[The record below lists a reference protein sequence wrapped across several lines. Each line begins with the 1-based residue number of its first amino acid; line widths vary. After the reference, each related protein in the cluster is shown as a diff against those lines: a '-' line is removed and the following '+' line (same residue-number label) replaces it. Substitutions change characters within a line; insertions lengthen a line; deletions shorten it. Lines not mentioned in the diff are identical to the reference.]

1 MATIYHDADADP
13 SALAGQRIA
22 VLGFGSQGH
31 AHAQNLKDSG
41 HDVRVGLREGSGSW
55 SKAEEAGLSVRPTG
69 EAVAE
74 ADVVMVVLPD
84 TAHGAVYASDVAPN
98 LKAGDML
105 MFAHGF
111 SVHFGTV
118 KPPADVD
125 VTMIAP
131 KGPGHLVRRTYEE
144 GIGTPALV
152 AVQQD
157 ATGNALRRALAYG
170 AGIGAARAGILQTTF
185 KEETETDLFGE
196 QSVLCGGIST
206 LVEAGFDTL
215 VQAGY
220 QPEIAYF
227 ECLHELKLIIDLIY
241 EGGLSWMRYSISDTA
256 EWGDYLSG
264 PRIVDEGVRE
274 RMRQVLAEIQD
285 GTFAEEWLGEAE
297 AGFPHFLALRR
308 EARGSELEQRGPRAA
323 SDDALAAFRGEG
335 GPRMTNANDPDVV
348 RIFDTTLRDGEQA
361 PGIALTRA
369 EKVEIAEQLA
379 RLEVDVIEAGFP
391 VSSEGEFEAVSEI
404 ASSVKGPVIAALA
417 RVVPGDITRAAEALA
432 GAERW
437 RIHTFISTSDIHM
450 TDMLRMSNGQ
460 VLDAIREGV
469 KLAVGYTEDV
479 EFSAQDATRTEL
491 DFLLECFRVAVDA
504 GATTINVPDT
514 VGYAMPHE
522 FGELVRTVR
531 EAVPDHIV
539 ISTHCHNDLGLAVA
553 NSLAG
558 IVNGA
563 RQVEVAVNGIGER
576 AGNCS
581 LEEVAMIVRTRR
593 EALGVSHGLNLKEIV
608 RTSRL
613 VSMTTG
619 YGVQPNKAVVGSSA
633 FAHESGIHQHG
644 VLANRA
650 TYEIMDPLE
659 IGLEGN
665 QLVLGKHSGRHAFAD
680 ALEKIGIELDE
691 DHLNRAFARFKELA
705 DRKIQ
710 LTDQDLAAIVSE
722 ELGAAAEDVFVLE
735 ALQVGGGTALSPT
748 ASVRLRRGEEMVEES
763 AMGDGMIDAAMGA
776 IQRASGVEGR
786 LVSFNVSAVTGGT
799 DALGDVV
806 VQLDALGR
814 RVTGR
819 GVATDVVEASAR
831 AYLAAVNRAML
842 MANLEAEAEKAEAER
857 GLGGLKERART
868 RER

>member
-1 MATIYHDADADP
+1 M
-13 SALAGQRIA
+13 
-22 VLGFGSQGH
+22 
-31 AHAQNLKDSG
+31 
-41 HDVRVGLREGSGSW
+41 
-55 SKAEEAGLSVRPTG
+55 
-69 EAVAE
+69 
-74 ADVVMVVLPD
+74 
-84 TAHGAVYASDVAPN
+84 
-98 LKAGDML
+98 
-105 MFAHGF
+105 
-111 SVHFGTV
+111 
-118 KPPADVD
+118 
-125 VTMIAP
+125 
-131 KGPGHLVRRTYEE
+131 
-144 GIGTPALV
+144 
-152 AVQQD
+152 
-157 ATGNALRRALAYG
+157 
-170 AGIGAARAGILQTTF
+170 
-185 KEETETDLFGE
+185 
-196 QSVLCGGIST
+196 
-206 LVEAGFDTL
+206 
-215 VQAGY
+215 
-220 QPEIAYF
+220 
-227 ECLHELKLIIDLIY
+227 
-241 EGGLSWMRYSISDTA
+241 
-256 EWGDYLSG
+256 
-264 PRIVDEGVRE
+264 
-274 RMRQVLAEIQD
+274 
-285 GTFAEEWLGEAE
+285 
-297 AGFPHFLALRR
+297 
-308 EARGSELEQRGPRAA
+308 
-323 SDDALAAFRGEG
+323 
-335 GPRMTNANDPDVV
+335 PDVV

-379 RLEVDVIEAGFP
+379 RLQVDIIEAGFP
-391 VSSEGEFEAVSEI
+391 ISSEGEFEAVREI
-404 ASSVKGPVIAALA
+404 ASSVRGPVIAALA
-417 RVVPGDITRAAEALA
+417 RVTSGDIDRAAEALK

-450 TDMLRMSNGQ
+450 TDMLRMSQAQ

-491 DFLLECFRVAVDA
+491 DFLLECFKVAVDA

-531 EAVPDHIV
+531 EAVPDRVV

-581 LEEVAMIVRTRR
+581 MEEIAMIVRTRSQ
-593 EALGVSHGLNLKEIV
+593 ALGVTHGLNLKEVV

-619 YGVQPNKAVVGSSA
+619 YSVQPNKAVVGSSA

-644 VLANRA
+644 VLSNRA
-650 TYEIMDPLE
+650 TYEIMDPVE

-665 QLVLGKHSGRHAFAD
+665 RLVLGKHSGRHAFAD
-680 ALEKIGIELDE
+680 ALDKLGIQLEPE
-691 DHLNRAFARFKELA
+691 HLNRAFARFKDLA

-722 ELGAAAEDVFVLE
+722 ELGSAEEDTFVLE
-735 ALQVGGGTALSPT
+735 SVVVGGGTHLQPRATVHLK
-748 ASVRLRRGEEMVEES
+748 RGEETIEES
-763 AMGDGMIDAAMGA
+763 AIGDGLIDAAMGA
-776 IQRASGVEGR
+776 IQRAAGVEGR

-806 VQLDALGR
+806 VQLDVQGR

-831 AYLAAVNRAML
+831 AYLAAVNRAL
-842 MANLEAEAEKAEAER
+842 QVSKASDGEQV
-857 GLGGLKERART
+857 T
-868 RER
+868 P

>member
-1 MATIYHDADADP
+1 MSDP
-13 SALAGQRIA
+13 D
-22 VLGFGSQGH
+22 VPGS
-31 AHAQNLKDSG
+31 S
-41 HDVRVGLREGSGSW
+41 S
-55 SKAEEAGLSVRPTG
+55 
-69 EAVAE
+69 EAVA
-74 ADVVMVVLPD
+74 
-84 TAHGAVYASDVAPN
+84 
-98 LKAGDML
+98 
-105 MFAHGF
+105 
-111 SVHFGTV
+111 
-118 KPPADVD
+118 
-125 VTMIAP
+125 
-131 KGPGHLVRRTYEE
+131 
-144 GIGTPALV
+144 
-152 AVQQD
+152 
-157 ATGNALRRALAYG
+157 
-170 AGIGAARAGILQTTF
+170 QT
-185 KEETETDLFGE
+185 D
-196 QSVLCGGIST
+196 Q
-206 LVEAGFDTL
+206 
-215 VQAGY
+215 
-220 QPEIAYF
+220 
-227 ECLHELKLIIDLIY
+227 
-241 EGGLSWMRYSISDTA
+241 
-256 EWGDYLSG
+256 
-264 PRIVDEGVRE
+264 
-274 RMRQVLAEIQD
+274 
-285 GTFAEEWLGEAE
+285 
-297 AGFPHFLALRR
+297 
-308 EARGSELEQRGPRAA
+308 
-323 SDDALAAFRGEG
+323 
-335 GPRMTNANDPDVV
+335 V

-361 PGIALTRA
+361 PGIALTKA

-379 RLEVDVIEAGFP
+379 RLGVDVIEAGFP
-391 VSSEGEFEAVSEI
+391 ISSEGEFDAVREI
-404 ASSVKGPVIAALA
+404 ATSVRGPVIAALA
-417 RVVPGDITRAAEALA
+417 RVTPGDIDRAAEALK

-437 RIHTFISTSDIHM
+437 RIHTFISTSQIHM
-450 TDMLRMSNGQ
+450 EDMLRMSREQ
-460 VLDAIREGV
+460 VLEGIREGV
-469 KLAVGYTEDV
+469 KQAVGYTDDV

-491 DFLLECFRVAVDA
+491 DFLLECFRVAVEA

-531 EAVPDHIV
+531 ETTPDHVV

-593 EALGVSHGLNLKEIV
+593 DALGVTHGLTLKEIT

-644 VLANRA
+644 VLSNAA

-665 QLVLGKHSGRHAFAD
+665 RLVLGKHSGRHAFAD
-680 ALEKIGIELDE
+680 ALDKIGIQLDA

-710 LTDQDLAAIVSE
+710 LTDQDLQAIVTE
-722 ELGAAAEDVFVLE
+722 EIGAGDEDQFVLE
-735 ALQVGGGTALSPT
+735 SLQVGGGTHLSPT
-748 ASVRLRRGEEMVEES
+748 ASVRLRRGEERIEES

-776 IQRASGVEGR
+776 IQRATGVEGR

-806 VQLDALGR
+806 VQLDLEGR

-831 AYLAAVNRAML
+831 AYLAAVNRAL
-842 MANLEAEAEKAEAER
+842 QLSRGDAEDAPP
-857 GLGGLKERART
+857 
-868 RER
+868 